1 MLRLCKERLRSYT
14 PQRGTKLSPGRPVR
28 LCGRMVA
35 LDVATRSVIDK
46 ESTEVIVGVGI
57 RYVIEGVS
65 FGNEPRDT
73 PR

>member
-14 PQRGTKLSPGRPVR
+14 PQGGTEKMPGRPVR
-28 LCGRMVA
+28 LCGRMAA
-35 LDVATRSVIDK
+35 LESVIDK